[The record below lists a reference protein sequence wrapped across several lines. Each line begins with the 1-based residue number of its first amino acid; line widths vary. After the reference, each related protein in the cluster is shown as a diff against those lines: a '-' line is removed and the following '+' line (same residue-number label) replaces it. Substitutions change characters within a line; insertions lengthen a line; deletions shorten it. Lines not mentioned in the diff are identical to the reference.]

1 MADTT
6 TLAALAAALLLVA
19 VAIAYWIISN
29 SSSSSS
35 GSGSSAATAR
45 RRGGGKRDSL
55 LLAGLCGSGKTALF
69 FRLTRRQF
77 LATCTSMQENV
88 GQAVLDETDAKRS
101 TVRVMDL
108 PGHEKLRFKH
118 DAAMASAKGIL
129 FVVDATACQPS
140 LSAAALRR
148 PAQHGG
154 PSASAS
160 ASASGIGSG
169 VASGDTPLRAAAE
182 YLYDLLAHRDAMAV
196 DVPVAVLCNKS
207 DDELA
212 ASPKRIQEL
221 LEHEIDELRKTRG
234 ASIAGQGGVTSS
246 GALANDDDGDDSG
259 RAFLGF
265 EGEAFRFEHIP
276 NDVVFVAVSCKDN
289 TAGAPSG
296 SSNGAASGRQTHL
309 RCRPI

>member
-129 FVVDATACQPS
+129 FVVDATACQP
-140 LSAAALRR
+140 
-148 PAQHGG
+148 
-154 PSASAS
+154 
-160 ASASGIGSG
+160 
-169 VASGDTPLRAAAE
+169 GDTPLRAAAE

-212 ASPKRIQEL
+212 APPKRIQEL

-296 SSNGAASGRQTHL
+296 CSNGAASDADADAADASALSADLAETIRDIVL
-309 RCRPI
+309 SW